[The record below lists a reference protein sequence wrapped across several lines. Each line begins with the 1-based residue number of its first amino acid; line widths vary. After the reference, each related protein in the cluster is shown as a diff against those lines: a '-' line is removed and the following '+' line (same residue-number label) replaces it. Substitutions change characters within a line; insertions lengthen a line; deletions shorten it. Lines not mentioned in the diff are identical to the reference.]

1 VIGPAGSA
9 QADLAVGSEPAR
21 GQGNLLASTCAINSS
36 PDRSGCESKLRR
48 PRDGGRSPQLKP
60 ILMVRDLHVHFR
72 TSDGTLHAVKGV
84 DFDVSEGETLAIVGE
99 SGSGKSQAVLS
110 LMGLL
115 ASNGRASGSARYRG
129 REILGL
135 NSSALDELR
144 GSKLTMIF
152 QEPMTSLD
160 PLYRV
165 GRHLAQPL
173 KRHAGLSG
181 RQARARAIELMRLV
195 EIRDPE
201 YRIDAY
207 PHELSGGQRQRV
219 MIAMALANN
228 PDVLIADEPT
238 TALDVTVQARILS
251 LLGDLKRKLGMAIIF
266 ITHDLGIVRRF
277 ADRVYVMRN
286 GEVVESETTTE
297 LFATPKHAYTRMLIN
312 AEPSGR
318 KSTPPLAAPVV
329 LDARNLSV
337 SFKQRHR
344 FLSAARPD
352 IKAVD
357 SVSLQVCQGETV
369 GVVGESGSGK
379 STLGRAVLRLVP
391 ASGLIRFED
400 RNLTPL
406 ARSELRPLRR
416 HMQVVFQDPFG
427 SLSPR
432 MTAGEI
438 VTEGL
443 LVHEP
448 WITRGERDL
457 RAASAFEE
465 VQLDPDSRHRF
476 PHEFS
481 GGQRQRIAIARAMIL
496 KPQLVVLDEP
506 TSALDRSV
514 QREIIDLLRR
524 LQTAHALA
532 YVFISHDLAVVRAL
546 SDRILVMRSGS
557 IVEQGDA
564 ETVVTHPKEAYT
576 RELMRAAFNWA
587 PPPDA

>member
-165 GRHLAQPL
+165 GRQIAQPL

-207 PHELSGGQRQRV
+207 PH
-219 MIAMALANN
+219 
-228 PDVLIADEPT
+228 
-238 TALDVTVQARILS
+238 
-251 LLGDLKRKLGMAIIF
+251 
-266 ITHDLGIVRRF
+266 
-277 ADRVYVMRN
+277 
-286 GEVVESETTTE
+286 
-297 LFATPKHAYTRMLIN
+297 
-312 AEPSGR
+312 
-318 KSTPPLAAPVV
+318 
-329 LDARNLSV
+329 
-337 SFKQRHR
+337 
-344 FLSAARPD
+344 
-352 IKAVD
+352 
-357 SVSLQVCQGETV
+357 
-369 GVVGESGSGK
+369 
-379 STLGRAVLRLVP
+379 
-391 ASGLIRFED
+391 
-400 RNLTPL
+400 
-406 ARSELRPLRR
+406 
-416 HMQVVFQDPFG
+416 
-427 SLSPR
+427 
-432 MTAGEI
+432 
-438 VTEGL
+438 
-443 LVHEP
+443 
-448 WITRGERDL
+448 
-457 RAASAFEE
+457 
-465 VQLDPDSRHRF
+465 
-476 PHEFS
+476 
-481 GGQRQRIAIARAMIL
+481 
-496 KPQLVVLDEP
+496 
-506 TSALDRSV
+506 
-514 QREIIDLLRR
+514 
-524 LQTAHALA
+524 
-532 YVFISHDLAVVRAL
+532 
-546 SDRILVMRSGS
+546 
-557 IVEQGDA
+557 
-564 ETVVTHPKEAYT
+564 
-576 RELMRAAFNWA
+576 
-587 PPPDA
+587 